1 MFETWFGIREAYKIV
16 SEPGNG
22 VKVNPELEYATVL
35 PIESLIYICNDWV
48 VWVLSG
54 YDSPNIV
61 DVSRI

>member
-16 SEPGNG
+16 NEPGNG
-22 VKVNPELEYATVL
+22 VKVNPELEYATVF

-61 DVSRI
+61 EVSRI

>member
-16 SEPGNG
+16 NEPGNG

-54 YDSPNIV
+54 
-61 DVSRI
+61 

>member
-16 SEPGNG
+16 NEPGNG
-22 VKVNPELEYATVL
+22 VKVNPELEYATVF

-54 YDSPNIV
+54 
-61 DVSRI
+61 